1 MIVNSKINN
10 IIFRTKRKSGGVVT
24 AMPAV
29 PPFYTNFGGL
39 FYNFTFVKMR
49 GPNKSIK
56 TVKFKLV
63 IKGGFL

>member
-39 FYNFTFVKMR
+39 FYNFTIVKMR
-49 GPNKSIK
+49 GPNKSI
-56 TVKFKLV
+56 
-63 IKGGFL
+63 